1 MQGTASAL
9 SAGLLGIDGYVVKV
23 TATVELGAPSLTI
36 SGRSSHSLDEA
47 RERVAI
53 GPTGELVELVEGQ
66 ALVMSAELRSIDGR
80 AFRIFARGSQGWV
93 LEECP

>member
-1 MQGTASAL
+1 MSMAVAFTTTS
-9 SAGLLGIDGYVVKV
+9 
-23 TATVELGAPSLTI
+23 TATGYTTH
-36 SGRSSHSLDEA
+36 GH
-47 RERVAI
+47 VAI

>member
-36 SGRSSHSLDEA
+36 GGRSGLGAPALAGSVKDRDRVLGLHVPAPAVEREA
-47 RERVAI
+47 E
-53 GPTGELVELVEGQ
+53 
-66 ALVMSAELRSIDGR
+66 
-80 AFRIFARGSQGWV
+80 AFG
-93 LEECP
+93 